1 MASGKENVFTHS
13 ITFHSFPISQTWF
26 SCVLMD
32 KYIAFTCVLVD
43 ADKGERILKLTEV
56 IKELKALNKSVTHN
70 SVMSNAPSMD
80 TEECC
85 SQSALECF
93 RAMVPHLK
101 AKNKILQRKVIKN
114 LNNRMILGSLDSC
127 SQEEREKT
135 VCQGCDSYPKDSQK
149 CVQQLESLLQK
160 AISRLA

>member
-1 MASGKENVFTHS
+1 MKLLVCCLLA
-13 ITFHSFPISQTWF
+13 I
-26 SCVLMD
+26 
-32 KYIAFTCVLVD
+32 TCVLVH
-43 ADKGERILKLTEV
+43 ADKSKRLLKLTEV
-56 IKELKALNKSVTHN
+56 IKELKALNKSVKHN
-70 SVMSNAPSMD
+70 SVMLNTPSMD
-80 TEECC
+80 MEECC

-93 RAMVPHLK
+93 RAMVPHLN

-114 LNNRMILGSLDSC
+114 LNNQLILGSLDSC

-135 VCQGCDSYPKDSQK
+135 VCQGCDSYPKDSQE

>member
-1 MASGKENVFTHS
+1 
-13 ITFHSFPISQTWF
+13 
-26 SCVLMD
+26 MD
-32 KYIAFTCVLVD
+32 KYIAITCVLVH
-43 ADKGERILKLTEV
+43 ADKSKRLLKLTEV
-56 IKELKALNKSVTHN
+56 IKELKALNKSVKHN
-70 SVMSNAPSMD
+70 SVMLNTPSMD
-80 TEECC
+80 MEECC

-93 RAMVPHLK
+93 RAMVPHLN

-114 LNNRMILGSLDSC
+114 LNNQLILGSLDSC

-135 VCQGCDSYPKDSQK
+135 VCQGCDSYPKDSQE